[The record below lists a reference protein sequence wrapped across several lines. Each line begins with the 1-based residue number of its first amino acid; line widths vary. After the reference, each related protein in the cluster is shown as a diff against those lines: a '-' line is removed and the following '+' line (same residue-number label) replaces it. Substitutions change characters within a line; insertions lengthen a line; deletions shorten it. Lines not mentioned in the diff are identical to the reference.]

1 VFKLVEYLLT
11 TYKEKAFSTFIH
23 YHTTQHNTTQ
33 HNTTQHITT
42 HITYL
47 LAEVIGNVDGTD
59 SVFHFEETSTGEE
72 ADSLVCPG
80 IP

>member
-11 TYKEKAFSTFIH
+11 TYKEKAFQHLIT
-23 YHTTQHNTTQ
+23 TTQHNTTQ
-33 HNTTQHITT
+33 HNTT

-47 LAEVIGNVDGTD
+47 LAEVIRNIDGTD
-59 SVFHFEETSTGEE
+59 GVFHFEETSTGEE

-80 IP
+80 VP